1 MRQRICEIEWLGY
14 IHAMKVGIIGARL
27 SGSYAGL
34 LLSQLGHEVVLFD
47 HTTDR
52 EKPCGGGVTGK
63 ALSTI
68 SFFRGLRLPH
78 TEIRTMRMAALGGH
92 SAELTLRHPIHIY
105 SRSVLDSSL
114 RVAACRAGATFLA
127 ERALEFTKTARGWC
141 VRTTGGV
148 HELDFLIGADG
159 AASSVRPAIAGRFT
173 AADLSLALGFY
184 LPGRHHPATIF
195 TEFQEDDFAG
205 YLWSFPRVDHASV
218 GILQWLPAANAA
230 RLRRRVTEFIEARYP
245 DVGEKA
251 FYAARI
257 PCLSRR
263 RLLDQ
268 RVCGPDWALLGD
280 AAGFADAIT
289 GEGIHYAL
297 RSAELLAQSIQYGN
311 PLSYEA
317 LWRED
322 FGPDLIRAARYRD
335 RFYAGTLLFRAYT
348 SRAIQAIRLSTTIGQ
363 LIDQLIAGRTDYA
376 GFRRG
381 VMLRCPQILVEA
393 FCNLVRGGTT
403 TRAEAPAE
411 P

>member
-1 MRQRICEIEWLGY
+1 MCLGY
-14 IHAMKVGIIGARL
+14 IHAMRIGIIGARL

-34 LLSQLGHEVVLFD
+34 LLSQVGHEVLLFD

-63 ALSTI
+63 ALRSI

-78 TEIRTMRMAALGGH
+78 TEIRTMRMAAQDGY

-114 RVAACRAGATFLA
+114 REAACRAGATFLA
-127 ERALEFTKTARGWC
+127 ERALGFDRTPRGWT
-141 VRTTGGV
+141 VRTSGGIY
-148 HELDFLIGADG
+148 ELDFLIGADG
-159 AASSVRPAIAGRFT
+159 AASSVRSAVAGKFS

-195 TEFQEDDFAG
+195 TEFQENDFAG

-230 RLRRRVTEFIEARYP
+230 RLRRRVTDFINQRYP
-245 DVGEKA
+245 EVAEKA

-268 RVCGPDWALLGD
+268 RVCGPHWALLGD

-297 RSAELLAQSIQYGN
+297 RSAELLAQSIQQGD

-322 FGPDLIRAARYRD
+322 FGVDLLRAARYRD
-335 RFYAGTLLFRAYT
+335 RFYAGTILYRAYT
-348 SRAIQAIRLSTTIGQ
+348 SRAIQAIRLSTTIGRM
-363 LIDQLIAGRTDYA
+363 IDQLIAGRTDYA

-381 VMLRCPQILVEA
+381 VLLRCPQILIEA
-393 FCNLVRGGTT
+393 FCNLLRGAPASP
-403 TRAEAPAE
+403 AEAPAE

>member
-1 MRQRICEIEWLGY
+1 
-14 IHAMKVGIIGARL
+14 MKIGVVGARL

-34 LLSQLGHEVVLFD
+34 LLSRLGHEVLLFD
-47 HTTDR
+47 NTTDR

-68 SFFRGLRLPH
+68 SYFRGLRLPH
-78 TEIRTMRMAALGGH
+78 TEIRTMRLAAQNGF
-92 SAELTLRHPIHIY
+92 SADLTLRHPIHIY

-114 RVAACRAGATFLA
+114 RDAACGAGATFLC
-127 ERALEFTKTARGWC
+127 ERALEFNRQERGWSI
-141 VRTTGGV
+141 RTTGGI
-148 HELDFLIGADG
+148 HELDFLVGADG
-159 AASSVRPAIAGRFT
+159 ATSSVRSAVAGKFL

-184 LPGRHHPATIF
+184 LPGRHHPGTIF
-195 TEFQEDDFAG
+195 TEFQENSFEG

-230 RLRRRVTEFIEARYP
+230 RLRRRVTEYIDARYP
-245 DVGEKA
+245 GMGAEKS

-263 RLLDQ
+263 RLCDQ
-268 RVCGPDWALLGD
+268 RVCGKDWALLGD

-297 RSAELLAQSIQYGN
+297 RSAELLAESIMHGD
-311 PLSYEA
+311 PLSYET
-317 LWRED
+317 LWRRD
-322 FGPDLIRAARYRD
+322 FGPDLLRAARYRD

-348 SRAIQAIRLSTTIGQ
+348 SRAIQAIRLSATIAR
-363 LIDQLIAGRTDYA
+363 LTDQLIAGYTDYA
-376 GFRRG
+376 GFRRS
-381 VMLRCPQILVEA
+381 VALRCPQILVEA
-393 FCNLVRGGTT
+393 FCNFLRGSS
-403 TRAEAPAE
+403 AAPLQSPAE

>member
-1 MRQRICEIEWLGY
+1 MGY

-34 LLSQLGHEVVLFD
+34 LFSQLGHEVLLFD
-47 HTTDR
+47 NTTGR

-68 SFFRGLRLPH
+68 AFFRGLRLPH
-78 TEIRTMRMAALGGH
+78 TEIRTMRMAAQDGC
-92 SAELTLRHPIHIY
+92 SADLNLRHPIHIY

-114 RVAACRAGATFLA
+114 RDAACRAGAKFVA
-127 ERALEFTKTARGWC
+127 ERALEFTRAARGWC
-141 VRTTGGV
+141 VRTTRGV
-148 HELDFLIGADG
+148 YELDFLVGADG
-159 AASSVRPAIAGRFT
+159 ATSSVRSAVAGKFL

-184 LPGRHHPATIF
+184 LPGRHHPATIL
-195 TEFQEDDFAG
+195 TEFQENDFAG

-263 RLLDQ
+263 RLLEQ
-268 RVCGPDWALLGD
+268 RVCGPDWAILGD

-297 RSAELLAQSIQYGN
+297 RSSELLAESIRRGN
-311 PLSYEA
+311 PLAYEA
-317 LWRED
+317 LWRQD
-322 FGPDLIRAARYRD
+322 FGVDLLRAARYRD
-335 RFYAGTLLFRAYT
+335 RFYAGTILFRAYT
-348 SRAIQAIRLSTTIGQ
+348 SRAVQAIQLSTTIGR
-363 LIDQLIAGRTDYA
+363 LIDQLIAGHMGYA
-376 GFRRG
+376 GFRRS
-381 VMLRCPQILVEA
+381 VVLRCPQILVEA
-393 FCNLVRGGTT
+393 LCNLFRGAPATA
-403 TRAEAPAE
+403 AEASAE

>member
-1 MRQRICEIEWLGY
+1 
-14 IHAMKVGIIGARL
+14 MKIGVVGARL

-34 LLSQLGHEVVLFD
+34 LLARLGHEVLLFD
-47 HTTDR
+47 HTTGR

-63 ALSTI
+63 ALRSI
-68 SFFRGLRLPH
+68 AYFRGLQLPH
-78 TEIRTMRMAALGGH
+78 TEIRTMRIAAQDGD
-92 SAELTLRHPIHIY
+92 SAELALRHPIHIY

-114 RVAACRAGATFLA
+114 RDAARRSGARFLA
-127 ERALEFTKTARGWC
+127 ERAVEFSRQPGGWMI
-141 VRTTGGV
+141 RTSEGI
-148 HELDFLIGADG
+148 HELDFLVGADG
-159 AASSVRPAIAGRFT
+159 AASSVRPAVAGQFS

-184 LPGRHHPATIF
+184 LPGRHHPATIL
-195 TEFQEDDFAG
+195 TEFQENAFEG
-205 YLWSFPRVDHASV
+205 YLWSFPRVDHASI

-230 RLRRRVTEFIEARYP
+230 RLRRRVTEFIDARYP
-245 DVGEKA
+245 EAGAGKA

-297 RSAELLAQSIQYGN
+297 RSAELLAEAIRRGD
-311 PLSYEA
+311 PLSYEV
-317 LWRED
+317 LWRGD
-322 FGPDLIRAARYRD
+322 FGVDLLRAARYRD

-348 SRAIQAIRLSTTIGQ
+348 SRAIQAIRLSATIGR
-363 LIDQLIAGRTDYA
+363 LADQLIAGRTDYA
-376 GFRRG
+376 GFRRS
-381 VMLRCPQILVEA
+381 VVLRCPQILVEA
-393 FCNLVRGGTT
+393 FCNLVRGASA
-403 TRAEAPAE
+403 AEASAE